1 MRELSPKLR
10 GYVDAFNAQIPILIA
25 AGFKATA
32 TNAREW
38 LTRVTREM
46 VTEIPPIPGVWD
58 DIVPNTAYMIP
69 VRIYHPAPDEAR
81 PVLIHFHG
89 GGHAAGN
96 VSTYD
101 PICRKIAYATGHIVV
116 TVEYRLA
123 PECPYPAA
131 VNDAYA
137 VVKGIWQVLD
147 ARKIRYKR
155 EMSLIGD
162 SAGGALAATV
172 MERGQFDPGIALKR
186 AVLIYPSLD
195 YTLDQPS
202 MVENAVGYLL
212 QTAKIAWYFDLYL
225 QNNENR
231 RAVSPLYGAF
241 TSKMPEVFVVSC
253 EFCPLRD
260 EDLAYLGKLKAA
272 GVKTRH
278 LHFKDMT
285 HTFMNLENLVKEECA
300 RVYREVGDF
309 LNAP

>member
-1 MRELSPKLR
+1 MREISPKLKD
-10 GYVDAFNAQIPILIA
+10 YLDAFNAQIPLLVA

-46 VTEIPPIPGVWD
+46 VTDIPDIPGVWD
-58 DIVPNTAYMIP
+58 DLVPNTAYMVP
-69 VRIYHPAPDEAR
+69 VRIFHPAPDEKR

-89 GGHAAGN
+89 GGHTAGN

-101 PICRKIAYATGHIVV
+101 PICRKIAHATGHIVIS
-116 TVEYRLA
+116 VEYRLA

-131 VNDAYA
+131 IEDSYA
-137 VVKGIWQVLD
+137 VVKGIWPVLD
-147 ARKIRYKR
+147 ARGISYRK

-162 SAGGALAATV
+162 SGGGALVASV
-172 MERGQFDPGIALKR
+172 MRIAQFDAGVSLKR
-186 AVLIYPSLD
+186 SVLIYPGLD

-202 MVENAVGYLL
+202 MTENAVGYLL
-212 QTAKIAWYFDLYL
+212 HAAKVQWYYDLYL
-225 QNNENR
+225 QHGENR
-231 RAVSPLYGAF
+231 RDVSPLYGEF
-241 TSKMPEVFVVSC
+241 TARMPETFMISA

-260 EDLAYLGKLKAA
+260 EDFAYVEKLKAA

-278 LHFKDMT
+278 LHFKDMP

-300 RVYREVGDF
+300 QVYSEVADF
-309 LNAP
+309 LNAS

>member
-1 MRELSPKLR
+1 MREVSPKLKD
-10 GYVDAFNAQIPILIA
+10 YLDAFNAQIPILIA

-38 LTRVTREM
+38 LARVTREM

-58 DIVPNTAYMIP
+58 DIVPGAAYMVP

-89 GGHAAGN
+89 GGHAVGS
-96 VSTYD
+96 VTTYD
-101 PICRKIAYATGHIVV
+101 PICRKIAHATGHIVV

-131 VNDAYA
+131 VNDAFA
-137 VVKGIWQVLD
+137 VVKGIWPVLD

-172 MERGQFDPGIALKR
+172 MNGGQFDPGIKLKR
-186 AVLIYPSLD
+186 AVLIYPGLD

-202 MVENAVGYLL
+202 MAENAVGYLL
-212 QTAKIAWYFDLYL
+212 QTSQDRL
-225 QNNENR
+225 
-231 RAVSPLYGAF
+231 V
-241 TSKMPEVFVVSC
+241 
-253 EFCPLRD
+253 LRS
-260 EDLAYLGKLKAA
+260 LPPK
-272 GVKTRH
+272 
-278 LHFKDMT
+278 
-285 HTFMNLENLVKEECA
+285 
-300 RVYREVGDF
+300 
-309 LNAP
+309 